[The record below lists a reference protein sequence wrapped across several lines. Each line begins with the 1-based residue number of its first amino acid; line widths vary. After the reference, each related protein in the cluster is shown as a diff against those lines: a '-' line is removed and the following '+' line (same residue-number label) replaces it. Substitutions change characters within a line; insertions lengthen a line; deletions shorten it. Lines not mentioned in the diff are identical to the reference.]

1 MLQPA
6 RQESPKVDNT
16 QQSDN
21 SEEESDE
28 EQSKNSEEKSDGG
41 ADQVHKAKLLS

>member
-28 EQSKNSEEKSDGG
+28 EQSDDSDKKNDEG

>member
-6 RQESPKVDNT
+6 RKESPKVDDL
-16 QQSDN
+16 QQSDD

-28 EQSKNSEEKSDGG
+28 EQSDTGQEESDEG

>member
-6 RQESPKVDNT
+6 RQESPKVDDA

-28 EQSKNSEEKSDGG
+28 EQSDDSDKKNDEG